1 MNVATKSEYLRR
13 LTRVE
18 REALAERCG
27 MKLASLNNIIY
38 GKKPSIAMACRIES
52 ETCGAVSR
60 RDLLPEVNWDLIAG
74 TAVARRFIRQSD
86 RK

>member
-1 MNVATKSEYLRR
+1 MATKASGYLRS

-27 MKLASLNNIIY
+27 MKLSSLNNIIY
-38 GKKPSIAMACRIES
+38 GKKPSIETACRIES

-60 RDLLPEVNWDLIAG
+60 RELLPDVDPHY
-74 TAVARRFIRQSD
+74 
-86 RK
+86 K

>member
-27 MKLASLNNIIY
+27 MKLSSLNNIIY

>member
-1 MNVATKSEYLRR
+1 MATKSEYLRR

>member
-1 MNVATKSEYLRR
+1 MATKSDYLRQLSR
-13 LTRVE
+13 IE

-27 MKLASLNNIIY
+27 MKLTSLNNIIY
-38 GKKPSIAMACRIES
+38 GKKPSIEMACRIES

>member
-1 MNVATKSEYLRR
+1 MKSDYLRKLSR
-13 LTRVE
+13 IE

-27 MKLASLNNIIY
+27 MKLTSLNNIIY
-38 GKKPSIAMACRIES
+38 GKKPSIEMACRIES

-74 TAVARRFIRQSD
+74 TAVARRFIRNTET